1 MLSRAKKI
9 RSFVDKCFSTRQNA
23 EYDSRDYTD
32 LLLRAASFNTYVE
45 TVKVGGKP
53 DADSLHYHLHDKS
66 ELEGIR
72 SAFGLVTKE
81 ELRELS
87 GKQAIVIF
95 DVTNESFY
103 GSTTNPWIHGH
114 KPDPGTT
121 GCFKL
126 FTASVLAGEKRYFL
140 DSKLL
145 NIFSDPVKEVLR
157 VLSWL
162 REHNIKIRVVL
173 FDRGLTSS
181 TLLRMLKSENVNYLG
196 LCPKYENIKRIIL
209 DMDKTDK
216 FVLRQEFEVN
226 GVGTKLVIVR
236 EEKWD
241 WTFVTN
247 MEFKHAA
254 KYIRLYRKR
263 WNIETGFRVQ
273 DEARIKTK
281 STNPII
287 RYFYFLVSAL
297 LYNLWKLLSLGIPF
311 KRLLIEFCGMWGG
324 EGEIWEPG

>member
-1 MLSRAKKI
+1 
-9 RSFVDKCFSTRQNA
+9 
-23 EYDSRDYTD
+23 
-32 LLLRAASFNTYVE
+32 
-45 TVKVGGKP
+45 
-53 DADSLHYHLHDKS
+53 
-66 ELEGIR
+66 
-72 SAFGLVTKE
+72 LV
-81 ELRELS
+81 
-87 GKQAIVIF
+87 
-95 DVTNESFY
+95 
-103 GSTTNPWIHGH
+103 
-114 KPDPGTT
+114 
-121 GCFKL
+121 
-126 FTASVLAGEKRYFL
+126 GEKRYFL

-145 NIFSDPVKEVLR
+145 NTFSDPVKEVRR
-157 VLSWL
+157 VLKWL
-162 REHNIKIRVVL
+162 REHNIRIRVVL

-181 TLLRMLKSENVNYLG
+181 TLLRMLKSERAKYLG

-209 DMDKTDK
+209 DMEKTGK
-216 FVLRQEFEVN
+216 FVLRQDFNVK

-297 LYNLWKLLSLGIPF
+297 LYNLWKLLDLGMPF
-311 KRLLIEFCGMWGG
+311 KRLLIKFCEMWDG
-324 EGEIWEPG
+324 ESEIWEPG